1 MIEIFRDV
9 KVDWLGKRK
18 LFLAISGS
26 VMLLGLISLVV
37 KHGFR
42 YGVDFRGGTIV
53 SVRFQQKPDIEKIR
67 QLLREN
73 GAPDSQPQ
81 ELAGRNDVLIEFQ
94 GAKEEDASAGRSII
108 INALNK
114 GFQGKFEVLSATS
127 IGPKVGDDLKRQA
140 VLATLYALLG
150 MLIYIAFRF
159 PTAPQ
164 PGWWLLRLMDFL
176 IYGTAAVFAAFH
188 DTLLTLGLF
197 SIFNREINLTVIAA
211 LLTLV
216 GYSMNDTIVVFDRVR
231 ENLRLRRRDSLETV
245 MNDSINQTLSRT
257 ILTSGLT
264 FLTVVALFIFGG
276 EIINHFAFA
285 MVVGIVVGT
294 YSSIAIAAP
303 LVLIYTNIR
312 QAALAPAGAPTRPVV
327 AAKMTK
333 GPRPAKVR

>member
-18 LFLAISGS
+18 LYLAISGS
-26 VMLLGLISLVV
+26 VMLLGLISLVA

-42 YGVDFRGGTIV
+42 YGVDFRGGT
-53 SVRFQQKPDIEKIR
+53 SVEVQFEKKPDIERVRK
-67 QLLREN
+67 LLQDN
-73 GAPDSQPQ
+73 GAPDSEIQ
-81 ELAGRNDVLIEFQ
+81 EVPGTNKDLIDFQ
-94 GAKEEDASAGRSII
+94 GAKGEDASAGRSII
-108 INALNK
+108 IGALNK
-114 GFQGKFEVLSATS
+114 GGDKFEVRSATS

-140 VLATLYALLG
+140 VLATLYALGG
-150 MLIYIAFRF
+150 MLIYIGFRF
-159 PTAPQ
+159 DS
-164 PGWWLLRLMDFL
+164 W
-176 IYGTAAVFAAFH
+176 IYGAAAVFAAFH

-216 GYSMNDTIVVFDRVR
+216 GYSMNDTIVVFDRIR
-231 ENLRLRRRDSLETV
+231 ENLKFRRRDSLERI

-264 FLTVVALFIFGG
+264 FLTVVALFLFGG

-285 MVVGIVVGT
+285 MVVGIIVGT

-303 LVLIYTNIR
+303 LVLVYTNIHGR
-312 QAALAPAGAPTRPVV
+312 AMAPVAASARPV
-327 AAKMTK
+327 AATKVMK
-333 GPRPAKVR
+333 GPKQAKVK

>member
-1 MIEIFRDV
+1 MIELFRDI
-9 KVDWLGKRK
+9 KVYWLGKRK
-18 LFLAISGS
+18 LFFAISGG
-26 VMLLGLISLVV
+26 VMLLGLISLVA
-37 KHGFR
+37 KGSFK

-53 SVRFQQKPDIEKIR
+53 QVRFKQKPDIEKIR

-81 ELAGRNDVLIEFQ
+81 ELAGRTDVLIEFQ
-94 GAKEEDASAGRSII
+94 GAKEEDASAGRTII
-108 INALNK
+108 FNALNK
-114 GFQGKFEVLSATS
+114 GFQGQFDVLSATS

-140 VLATLYALLG
+140 VLATLYALGG
-150 MLIYIAFRF
+150 MLIYIGFRF
-159 PTAPQ
+159 DS
-164 PGWWLLRLMDFL
+164 W
-176 IYGTAAVFAAFH
+176 IYGAAAVFAAFH

-231 ENLRLRRRDSLETV
+231 ENLKIRRRDNLGTI

-264 FLTVVALFIFGG
+264 FLSVLALFIFGG

-285 MVVGIVVGT
+285 MVIGIIIGT
-294 YSSIAIAAP
+294 YSSIAIASP
-303 LVLIYTNIR
+303 LVLIYSNLRGTFAR
-312 QAALAPAGAPTRPVV
+312 QTVST
-327 AAKMTK
+327 AKVPNK
-333 GPRPAKVR
+333 VPKPAKAK

>member
-9 KVDWLGKRK
+9 RVNWLGRRK
-18 LFLAISGS
+18 LYLAVSGS
-26 VMLLGLISLVV
+26 IMLLGLVSLVV

-53 SVRFQQKPDIEKIR
+53 TVRFQEKPDIEKIR

-81 ELAGRNDVLIEFQ
+81 LLAGRNDVLIEFQ
-94 GAKEEDASAGRSII
+94 GAKEEDASAGRGVI
-108 INALNK
+108 INALDK
-114 GFQGKFEVLSATS
+114 GFKGQYDILSATS

-140 VLATLYALLG
+140 VLATLYALGG
-150 MLIYIAFRF
+150 MLVYIGFRF
-159 PTAPQ
+159 DS
-164 PGWWLLRLMDFL
+164 W
-176 IYGTAAVFAAFH
+176 IYGAAAVFAAFH

-197 SIFNREINLTVIAA
+197 SMFGREINLTVIAA

-231 ENLRLRRRDSLETV
+231 ENLKIRRRDDLETI

-264 FLTVVALFIFGG
+264 FLTVMALFIFGG

-285 MVVGIVVGT
+285 MVIGIIIGT

-303 LVLIYTNIR
+303 LVLFYENFR
-312 QAALAPAGAPTRPVV
+312 GKAVAKPAAAPARPAVAKTQRPARPV
-327 AAKMTK
+327 
-333 GPRPAKVR
+333 KVK